1 MGLAIGPGLALLGGM
16 NLLKR
21 YKYHCVAILILIA
34 LAMFGLKSKA
44 PKLTTTPRDLPRI
57 KSQGQFEHALEL
69 VSRKQQ
75 LKLLS
80 RETQSDLRPF
90 ILETIRKSLPS
101 EYRDRAFIIARSI
114 ISEANHHN
122 MDPLFLM
129 AVITTESHF
138 NPKARGKH
146 GEIGLMQILPKTAY
160 WMAPQAGVDRNQIDL
175 EDPAMNIR
183 IGATYFAKLRKS
195 FEGHGTRYVSAY
207 NMGSKNVRK
216 LLKSKKEP
224 KIYSTRVLGNYT
236 GFYARLESKT
246 LASRHLA
253 SAE

>member
-1 MGLAIGPGLALLGGM
+1 M

-21 YKYHCVAILILIA
+21 YKYHCVAILVLIA
-34 LAMFGLKSKA
+34 LALFGIKSKA
-44 PKLTTTPRDLPRI
+44 PKVTTTPKDLPRI
-57 KSQGQFEHALEL
+57 KSQGQLEHALEL
-69 VSRKQQ
+69 VPRKQQ
-75 LKLLS
+75 VKLLS

-90 ILETIRKSLPS
+90 ILETVRKSLPT
-101 EYRDRAFIIARSI
+101 EYRDRAFVIARAI

-129 AVITTESHF
+129 AVITTESQF
-138 NPKARGKH
+138 NPKARGTH
-146 GEIGLMQILPKTAY
+146 GEIGLMQILPKTAF
-160 WMAPQAGVDRNQIDL
+160 WMAPQAGVDRQKIDL

-183 IGATYFAKLRKS
+183 IGATYFAKLRKN

-224 KIYSTRVLGNYT
+224 KIYSSRVLGNYT
-236 GFYARLESKT
+236 NFYASIEST
-246 LASRHLA
+246 ALASRRLA
-253 SAE
+253 SAK